1 MVKIGVIGAG
11 ILGGTL
17 ARHLAAV
24 GNTVQV
30 ANSHEPESLSDL
42 LVDGMSAGWAADV
55 AATAGILFLALPY
68 SALPTAARSVA
79 EHAGPETIIV
89 DTGNYYPGRDG
100 ILPGLGDTDTPEPD
114 TLWLSGLIGRP
125 IFKAFNNI
133 TYVSLRDG
141 GRPAGSPQRF
151 GLPIAGPDG
160 TAKHRLSQLVDQAGF
175 DPVDGGTLAQSWR
188 QQPGSP
194 VYATDLPAA
203 ALRKHLDAAQPQ
215 DPAIYR
221 ANRAQFDD
229 VTAAGYDTIRSLREQ
244 GLSFDQIIDAMAADT
259 EDAVSKVHDAQ
270 K

>member
-17 ARHLAAV
+17 ARRLATV

-30 ANSHEPESLSDL
+30 ANSREPESLSDL
-42 LVDGMSAGWAADV
+42 LIDGMSAGWAADV
-55 AATAGILFLALPY
+55 AAASEILFLALPY
-68 SALPTAARSVA
+68 SAVQKAATLVA

-89 DTGNYYPGRDG
+89 DTGNYYPERDG
-100 ILPGLGDTDTPEPD
+100 VLPGLADTDIPD
-114 TLWLSGLIGRP
+114 TVWLSGLIGRP

-141 GRPAGSPQRF
+141 GRAPGSPQRF

-160 TAKHRLSQLVDQAGF
+160 PAKDRLSQLVDQAGF
-175 DPVDGGTLAQSWR
+175 DPVDGGTLDRSWR

-194 VYATDLPAA
+194 VYVTDLLAVELRRQLQAA
-203 ALRKHLDAAQPQ
+203 VPQ
-215 DPAIYR
+215 DAAIYR

-229 VTAAGYDTIRSLREQ
+229 VTAAGYKTIRELREQ
-244 GLSFDQIIDAMAADT
+244 GLSFDQLIDAMAADT
-259 EDAVSKVHDAQ
+259 EDAVSNVHDVQ
-270 K
+270 R

>member
-17 ARHLAAV
+17 ARRLATV

-30 ANSHEPESLSDL
+30 ANSREPESLSGL
-42 LVDGMSAGWAADV
+42 LIDGMSAGWAADV
-55 AATAGILFLALPY
+55 AAASEILFLALPY
-68 SALPTAARSVA
+68 SAVQKAAALIA
-79 EHAGPETIIV
+79 EHARPETIIV

-100 ILPGLGDTDTPEPD
+100 VLPGLGDTDTPDPD
-114 TLWLSGLIGRP
+114 TVWLAGLIGRP

-133 TYVSLRDG
+133 TYVSIRDG
-141 GRPAGSPQRF
+141 GRAPGAPQRF

-160 TAKHRLSQLVDQAGF
+160 PGKDRLSQLVDQAGF
-175 DPVDGGTLAQSWR
+175 DPVDGGTLDRSWR

-194 VYATDLPAA
+194 VYATDLPAVE
-203 ALRKHLDAAQPQ
+203 LRKQLEAAVPQ
-215 DPAIYR
+215 DAAIYR

-229 VTAAGYDTIRSLREQ
+229 VTAAGYETIRSLREQ
-244 GLSFDQIIDAMAADT
+244 GLSFDQVIDAMAVDT
-259 EDAVSKVHDAQ
+259 EDAVSEVHDAQ